1 MAKKEEQNLFQK
13 LTKLFRSGP
22 VVKRKIRALDTTIAV
37 ADKTKSSGA
46 LLFQKSMA
54 PTYAT
59 ITANAYNLS
68 ERLMRYQDFAEM
80 EYCLHGD
87 TKIAVPGGYKTLTEL
102 AKECEGRPDHTF
114 LVYAYDHNLQR
125 IVPAL
130 GKQARQTRVDESFT
144 VTFDNGQKIIG
155 TPNHRL
161 MKRDGTFCKIEDLK
175 PGDAMMP
182 FYRRDLFSGCKE
194 EGEGYRWIYTMDRR
208 SKMNG
213 WVAEHRV
220 IGEMIKGSPLDEG
233 EVVHHRNFVKHDN
246 RPENLEVMTEEAH
259 RELHSKIINGVKW
272 SEGNSQWI
280 QQFKANH
287 SKFMSEN
294 NPAERKD
301 ITFGRILEVAERTGF
316 NSRKMCEVLDTDP
329 NVIKCRLRKHGYQ
342 NFETFARA
350 YNPDWCNGGWDNR
363 GEKNPRYVRS
373 ITFDKIC
380 SHFSKGMSNK
390 QLAESL
396 GTTVHV
402 IEGRVKERGYKNYSD
417 FSSSYDNLK
426 VVSVEPH
433 GVIPLYDL
441 TVDGYKNFATDTVIS
456 HNTPELA
463 AALDIYADETCLS
476 GDTVVPL
483 LDGTRPTIKQI
494 YEEEKK
500 DFWVYSYDLEK
511 NEIVPGHATY
521 AVKTGTKKLYK
532 FTFDDGTYIRL
543 TDNHRVL
550 FSDGRYVH
558 ARDLKVG
565 DSIRSLHTSTSSTA
579 FGDKLDGYEKVLT
592 SSGWKYTHRIVAEHT
607 NPNEKGVVHHAD
619 FNKLNNNPSNL
630 SFMSRKDHQ
639 LLHASSNSYK
649 WKVDRK
655 YAEKMTGIF
664 KDHAKRLHETP
675 GFTDFFLKRR
685 NEVFSSY
692 DTETKKRL
700 FGRKGSQ
707 NGMYGKG
714 EKIFGDK
721 NGRWRPD
728 FIRSVSKDQIICW
741 IMSGKSKKQ
750 VCSEIPIRDT
760 DMKRLMT
767 DFGIKKWSKKYVVDS
782 QLIVGNIRDWIKCQP
797 ESVDLRRFL
806 SKACRDI
813 GITRKQAYVA
823 LENSGYKNW
832 DDYLSRTNHRI
843 ISIEEDGVE
852 DVFDLEVRN
861 WHNFAASTNPHNHS
875 YVFVH
880 NCAQD
885 EKGRVLHIYSD
896 NEKIREILED
906 LFYNTLNVEF
916 NLRSWVRNL
925 VKYGDMFLYNDVSPE
940 HGVISAFPIPVNEIE
955 REENYDPNDP
965 MAVRYR
971 WVTLGNRTLE
981 NWEVTHFRLLGN
993 DMFLPYGSSIIEPA
1007 RRIWR
1012 QLILIEDAMLV
1023 YRVVRAPERR
1033 VFYIDVANI
1042 PPENVPM
1049 YVEEQRKNLRSS
1061 QVIDRN
1067 TGRVDLRYNPLS
1079 VDEDYFIPVRG
1090 GDSGTRI
1097 DTLAGGQNTAAVEDV
1112 AYIQKK
1118 LFAALKIPRAYLGYD
1133 EALSSKATLAQEDI
1147 RFSRTINVIQKTI
1160 VAELNKLAIIH
1171 LYAHGFDSEDLQNF
1185 ALRMSNPSTVA
1196 QQQKLEL
1203 WRSKFEIAGS
1213 APEGQMSKEFI
1224 RKEIWGLNDDQCKE
1238 IDDQRLKEKLVDQAI
1253 ESAEPAGGSGE
1264 ETGGSEEETGEE
1276 KAEAGGAEGEEEGG
1290 DLFAGDDAT
1299 QKNPYLDLLTAG
1311 DDPDDED
1318 VPVKFSLKDV
1328 EVPVKAQRQLDRA
1341 LYNRSRIRHNGPA
1354 KTHMPDLK
1362 KMTDYDNKSYS
1373 DPYDKEW
1380 TSSYVRNPFGESA
1393 NRTIYKTPI
1402 GNDVVSSLR
1411 QMVQSNRFK
1420 NFVKNTDQTAQIL
1433 KESDNFNEADAR
1445 EHKEVLIIDDDGSK

>member
-22 VVKRKIRALDTTIAV
+22 VVKRKIRALDTTVAV

-87 TKIAVPGGYKTLTEL
+87 TKIAVPGGYKTISEL
-102 AKECEGRPDHTF
+102 AAECEGRPDHTF
-114 LVYAYDHNLQR
+114 IVYAYDHNLQR
-125 IVPAL
+125 IIPAL
-130 GKQARQTRVDESFT
+130 GKQARQTRIDESYK
-144 VTFDNGQKIIG
+144 VTFDNGQHIIG

-175 PGDAMMP
+175 VGDAMMP
-182 FYRRDLFSGCKE
+182 FYRRDLFNGCKE
-194 EGEGYRWIYTMDRR
+194 EGEGYRWIYTMDKR
-208 SKMNG
+208 SSMNG

-220 IGEMIKGSPLDEG
+220 IGEMLKGSPLAEG
-233 EVVHHRNFVKHDN
+233 EVVHHRNFVKSDN
-246 RPENLEVMTEEAH
+246 HPENLEVMTEKDH
-259 RELHSKIINGVKW
+259 LNLHAKILNGAKW
-272 SEGNSQWI
+272 SQQNSGWI
-280 QQFKANH
+280 EQFKANH
-287 SKFMSEN
+287 SKFMTEN

-316 NSRKMCEVLDTDP
+316 NSKKMCEVLDTDP
-329 NVIKCRLRKHGYQ
+329 NVIKRRLRKHGYQ
-342 NFETFARA
+342 NFETFAKA
-350 YNPDWCNGGWDNR
+350 YNPDWHNHGWDNK
-363 GEKNPRYVRS
+363 GEKNPRYVKS
-373 ITFDKIC
+373 VTFDKIC
-380 SHFSKGMSNK
+380 SNFSKGMSNH

-396 GTTVHV
+396 GTTIHV
-402 IEGRVKERGYKNYSD
+402 IEGRIRERGYRNYSD
-417 FSSSYDNLK
+417 FSSTYDNLK
-426 VVSVEPH
+426 VVSVEPY
-433 GVIPLYDL
+433 GVIPLFDL

-463 AALDIYADETCLS
+463 AALDIYADETC
-476 GDTVVPL
+476 
-483 LDGTRPTIKQI
+483 
-494 YEEEKK
+494 
-500 DFWVYSYDLEK
+500 
-511 NEIVPGHATY
+511 
-521 AVKTGTKKLYK
+521 
-532 FTFDDGTYIRL
+532 
-543 TDNHRVL
+543 
-550 FSDGRYVH
+550 
-558 ARDLKVG
+558 
-565 DSIRSLHTSTSSTA
+565 
-579 FGDKLDGYEKVLT
+579 
-592 SSGWKYTHRIVAEHT
+592 
-607 NPNEKGVVHHAD
+607 
-619 FNKLNNNPSNL
+619 
-630 SFMSRKDHQ
+630 
-639 LLHASSNSYK
+639 
-649 WKVDRK
+649 
-655 YAEKMTGIF
+655 
-664 KDHAKRLHETP
+664 
-675 GFTDFFLKRR
+675 
-685 NEVFSSY
+685 
-692 DTETKKRL
+692 
-700 FGRKGSQ
+700 
-707 NGMYGKG
+707 
-714 EKIFGDK
+714 
-721 NGRWRPD
+721 
-728 FIRSVSKDQIICW
+728 
-741 IMSGKSKKQ
+741 
-750 VCSEIPIRDT
+750 
-760 DMKRLMT
+760 
-767 DFGIKKWSKKYVVDS
+767 
-782 QLIVGNIRDWIKCQP
+782 
-797 ESVDLRRFL
+797 
-806 SKACRDI
+806 
-813 GITRKQAYVA
+813 
-823 LENSGYKNW
+823 
-832 DDYLSRTNHRI
+832 
-843 ISIEEDGVE
+843 
-852 DVFDLEVRN
+852 
-861 WHNFAASTNPHNHS
+861 
-875 YVFVH
+875 
-880 NCAQD
+880 AQD

-896 NEKIREILED
+896 NEKIKQILED

-981 NWEVTHFRLLGN
+981 NWEVSHFRLLGN
-993 DMFLPYGSSIIEPA
+993 DMFLPYGSSVIEPA

-1160 VAELNKLAIIH
+1160 IAELNKLAIIH

-1203 WRSKFEIAGS
+1203 WRAKFEIAGS

-1224 RKEIWGLNDDQCKE
+1224 RKEIWGLNDDQCKDLDE
-1238 IDDQRLKEKLVDQAI
+1238 QRLKEKLVDQAI
-1253 ESAEPAGGSGE
+1253 ESAEPDSGGEEEAAGGEEEGGE
-1264 ETGGSEEETGEE
+1264 EAAGGEE
-1276 KAEAGGAEGEEEGG
+1276 EAGGGEEEGG
-1290 DLFAGDDAT
+1290 DLFAGDDVS
-1299 QKNPYLDLLTAG
+1299 QKNPYMDLLTAG
-1311 DDPDDED
+1311 DDPEDEE
-1318 VPVKFSLKDV
+1318 VPLKFSLKDV

-1341 LYNRSRIRHNGPA
+1341 LYNRGRIRHHGPS
-1354 KTHMPDLK
+1354 KTHMPDFN
-1362 KMTDYDNKSYS
+1362 KMTKADSKSYS

-1380 TSSYVRNPFGESA
+1380 ISSYVRNPFGESTV
-1393 NRTIYKTPI
+1393 REMYKTPI
-1402 GNDVVSSLR
+1402 GNEIFSSLR
-1411 QMVQSNRFK
+1411 NMTLSPKFQKV
-1420 NFVKNTDQTAQIL
+1420 VKNSSQTPQVL
-1433 KESDNFNEADAR
+1433 SESDNFDEADAR
-1445 EHKEVLIIDDDGSK
+1445 EHREVLIIDDDGSN

>member
-1 MAKKEEQNLFQK
+1 MAKKDDQNLFQK

-87 TKIAVPGGYKTLTEL
+87 TKIAVPGGYKTIVEL
-102 AKECEGRPDHTF
+102 AAECEGRPDYTF

-130 GKQARQTRVDESFT
+130 GKQARQTRVDESYK
-144 VTFDNGQKIIG
+144 VTFDNGQHIIG

-175 PGDAMMP
+175 AGDAMMP
-182 FYRRDLFSGCKE
+182 FYRRDLFNGCKE
-194 EGEGYRWIYTMDRR
+194 DGEGYRWIYTMDRR

-213 WVAEHRV
+213 WVSEHRV
-220 IGEMIKGSPLDEG
+220 IGEMLKGSPLTER

-259 RELHSKIINGVKW
+259 LRLHREIINGVKW
-272 SEGNSQWI
+272 SDRNSDWI

-287 SKFMSEN
+287 SKFMTEN

-301 ITFGRILEVAERTGF
+301 ITFGRVLEIAERTGF
-316 NSRKMCEVLDTDP
+316 NSKRMCEVLDTDI
-329 NVIKCRLRKHGYQ
+329 NVIKRRLRKHGYQ
-342 NFETFARA
+342 NFETFAKA
-350 YNPDWCNGGWDNR
+350 YNPDWHNHGWDNR
-363 GEKNPRYVRS
+363 GEKNPRYVKS
-373 ITFDKIC
+373 VTFDKIC
-380 SHFSKGMSNK
+380 SHFSKGMSNQ
-390 QLAESL
+390 QLADSL
-396 GTTVHV
+396 DTTIHV
-402 IEGRVKERGYKNYSD
+402 IEGRIRERGYKNYGE
-417 FSSSYDNLK
+417 FSSTYDNLK
-426 VVSVEPH
+426 VVSIEPY

-463 AALDIYADETCLS
+463 AALDIYADET
-476 GDTVVPL
+476 
-483 LDGTRPTIKQI
+483 
-494 YEEEKK
+494 
-500 DFWVYSYDLEK
+500 
-511 NEIVPGHATY
+511 
-521 AVKTGTKKLYK
+521 
-532 FTFDDGTYIRL
+532 
-543 TDNHRVL
+543 
-550 FSDGRYVH
+550 
-558 ARDLKVG
+558 
-565 DSIRSLHTSTSSTA
+565 
-579 FGDKLDGYEKVLT
+579 
-592 SSGWKYTHRIVAEHT
+592 
-607 NPNEKGVVHHAD
+607 
-619 FNKLNNNPSNL
+619 
-630 SFMSRKDHQ
+630 
-639 LLHASSNSYK
+639 
-649 WKVDRK
+649 
-655 YAEKMTGIF
+655 
-664 KDHAKRLHETP
+664 
-675 GFTDFFLKRR
+675 
-685 NEVFSSY
+685 
-692 DTETKKRL
+692 
-700 FGRKGSQ
+700 
-707 NGMYGKG
+707 
-714 EKIFGDK
+714 
-721 NGRWRPD
+721 
-728 FIRSVSKDQIICW
+728 
-741 IMSGKSKKQ
+741 
-750 VCSEIPIRDT
+750 
-760 DMKRLMT
+760 
-767 DFGIKKWSKKYVVDS
+767 
-782 QLIVGNIRDWIKCQP
+782 
-797 ESVDLRRFL
+797 
-806 SKACRDI
+806 
-813 GITRKQAYVA
+813 
-823 LENSGYKNW
+823 
-832 DDYLSRTNHRI
+832 
-843 ISIEEDGVE
+843 
-852 DVFDLEVRN
+852 
-861 WHNFAASTNPHNHS
+861 
-875 YVFVH
+875 
-880 NCAQD
+880 CAQD

-940 HGVISAFPIPVNEIE
+940 HGVINAFPIPVNEIE

-1061 QVIDRN
+1061 QVIDRT

-1203 WRSKFEIAGS
+1203 WRAKFEIAGT

-1224 RKEIWGLNDDQCKE
+1224 RKEIWGLNDDQCKA
-1238 IDDQRLKEKLVDQAI
+1238 IDDQRLKEKIVDQTI
-1253 ESAEPAGGSGE
+1253 ESAEPAGGEESTESEEPAE
-1264 ETGGSEEETGEE
+1264 ETEEEAGAEE
-1276 KAEAGGAEGEEEGG
+1276 GGEAGGAE
-1290 DLFAGDDAT
+1290 DLFASDNPE
-1299 QKNPYLDLLTAG
+1299 QKNPYLDLLTTG

-1328 EVPVKAQRQLDRA
+1328 EVPVKAQKQLDRV
-1341 LYNRSRIRHNGPA
+1341 LYNRGRIRHHGPS
-1354 KTHMPDLK
+1354 KTHMPDFNS
-1362 KMTDYDNKSYS
+1362 MTKSDNKSYS

-1380 TSSYVRNPFGESA
+1380 MNSYVRNPLGESSSGPK
-1393 NRTIYKTPI
+1393 YKTPI

-1411 QMVQSNRFK
+1411 SMSLSSKFQK
-1420 NFVKNTDQTAQIL
+1420 NIKNTSQPLQVL
-1433 KESDNFNEADAR
+1433 KESDNFDEADAL
-1445 EHKEVLIIDDDGSK
+1445 EHREVLIIDDDGSN